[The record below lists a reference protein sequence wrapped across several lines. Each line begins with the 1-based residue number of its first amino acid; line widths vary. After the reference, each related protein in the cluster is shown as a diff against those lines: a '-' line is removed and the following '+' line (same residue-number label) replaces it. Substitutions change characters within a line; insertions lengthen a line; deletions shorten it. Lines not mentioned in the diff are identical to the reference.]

1 MAIPEDQLAT
11 WAQIGAQAT
20 SRDTYASVRRSLLAD
35 GTGYHYNL
43 HDVFLQGSYG
53 NDTNIW
59 KESDVD
65 IVIQLN
71 SVFTYELGTLPLT
84 QQWAF
89 QNGLVY
95 ATYSNDEYRSDV
107 LGALRRSFGDAVVPG
122 TKAVTIEPF
131 GNRRK
136 ADVLIARQH
145 RNYWQYTGGADSL
158 YIEGVSFHKSDGTQV
173 VNYPR
178 QHREN
183 LVAKNQ
189 ATNEWFKHIV
199 RIFKNARERM
209 VAQGLLAEGVAPSY
223 YIEGLL
229 YNVPTHC
236 FGNTYQDTVIA
247 CVNWLYKADRS
258 VFLCANKQYNLLD
271 GNPDVT
277 WNSESCKIFLSA
289 FVELWNGW

>member
-20 SRDTYASVRRSLLAD
+20 SRDTYASVRRALLAD
-35 GTGYHYNL
+35 GTGYHDKLYSI
-43 HDVFLQGSYG
+43 FLQGSYG

-59 KESDVD
+59 RESDVD
-65 IVIQLN
+65 IVIQLD
-71 SVFTYELGTLPLT
+71 SVFTYELGVLPPM
-84 QQWAF
+84 QQLVFHA
-89 QNGLVY
+89 GLVY
-95 ATYSNDEYRSDV
+95 ATYSYEEYRADV
-107 LGALRRSFGDAVVPG
+107 LAALRRVFGDAVEPG
-122 TKAVTIEPF
+122 TKAVSIGPS

-145 RNYWQYTGGADSL
+145 RNYLRYAGGVDSL
-158 YIEGVSFHKSDGTQV
+158 YVEGISFHKSDGTQV

-189 ATNEWFKHIV
+189 EASEWFKHIV

-209 VAQGLLAEGVAPSY
+209 IELGLLAQGVAPSY

-229 YNVPTHC
+229 WNVPSHC
-236 FGNTYQDTVIA
+236 FGNTYQATVFA
-247 CVNWLYKADRS
+247 CLNWLCSVDRS
-258 VFLCANKQYNLLD
+258 AFLCANAQYTLLN
-271 GNPDVT
+271 GNGDVT
-277 WNSESCKIFLSA
+277 WNSQDCDAFLRA
-289 FVELWNGW
+289 FVLLWNGW